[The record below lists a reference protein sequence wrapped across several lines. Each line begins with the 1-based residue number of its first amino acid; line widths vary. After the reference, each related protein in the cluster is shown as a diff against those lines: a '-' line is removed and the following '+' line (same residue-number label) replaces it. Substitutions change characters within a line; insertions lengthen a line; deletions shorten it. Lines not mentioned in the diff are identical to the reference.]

1 MSPKTRAGEDEDVYD
16 NIGPG
21 TASKSSSDDETDN
34 TSDELD
40 NDQDLDNDSSDSD
53 SDNESEDQSDD
64 DESQHSF
71 PKSSSPKVGGKHSDG
86 SKVTLHASPKKTGEA
101 KVKRED
107 GPGGPTEEFYDSPP
121 PPVRRGSG
129 RGPMINGK
137 HILPVQC
144 KGKRAELHLS
154 KFGNGVNGKSIKYK
168 GDWMTPDEYEQACG
182 SKTRKYL
189 ESITTDYGPL
199 KTLTA
204 SGLLKPHPKKCKCSA
219 CSDEVLT
226 SSPEKS
232 KKDEK
237 QEGGVKKEG
246 VQKQEVP
253 ANKNKNPDLE
263 KSKYQRKREPSV
275 DMDDPDGERDQ
286 SKKRKK
292 EPEKNEGRSKPA
304 SSSSSAPSMTTSL
317 TTSKTT
323 EQLTSSSRHSSPKPH
338 FSKHHSNRSEP
349 TSTASS
355 KTSSTMSSS
364 PSKLSSPSIHKS
376 EIIAPPTLTTTK
388 PVLTSPVT
396 CTASVSSHSS
406 FSPSTTKP
414 LASPSFIAL
423 TPATSMNPMPAI
435 QSSLTSSVVP
445 FPSKLSGI
453 PSSGSLTSLPSYS
466 QPSTTVAQATT
477 TLSSPANTTTTNTS
491 SSFGQVKVD
500 SKVALAKQQVPIQMG
515 PPKSSELTSHQSH
528 GHSHAPTMPAQQV
541 QTLGQTLSQVK
552 TGRVAGAVMQVR
564 CKSVPALL
572 YVNKY
577 ESGSKGKCILVSPP
591 HAVTEEWMTPN
602 EYEEKSGSKAK
613 KYLSSIK
620 CLGRPLRA
628 YVNSGELRGSG
639 PPPSPKPPKIN
650 KPKPP
655 QLIAPAPSPGQSGPA
670 YAIPPP
676 MSPAHM
682 SAGMPQNLT
691 QVAMMSGVS
700 VGQPIMLSQSN
711 LAVSMAG
718 SSMNQVGPILQPM
731 TFTFAPMSAMQG

>member
-1 MSPKTRAGEDEDVYD
+1 
-16 NIGPG
+16 
-21 TASKSSSDDETDN
+21 
-34 TSDELD
+34 
-40 NDQDLDNDSSDSD
+40 
-53 SDNESEDQSDD
+53 
-64 DESQHSF
+64 
-71 PKSSSPKVGGKHSDG
+71 
-86 SKVTLHASPKKTGEA
+86 
-101 KVKRED
+101 
-107 GPGGPTEEFYDSPP
+107 
-121 PPVRRGSG
+121 
-129 RGPMINGK
+129 
-137 HILPVQC
+137 
-144 KGKRAELHLS
+144 
-154 KFGNGVNGKSIKYK
+154 
-168 GDWMTPDEYEQACG
+168 
-182 SKTRKYL
+182 
-189 ESITTDYGPL
+189 
-199 KTLTA
+199 
-204 SGLLKPHPKKCKCSA
+204 
-219 CSDEVLT
+219 
-226 SSPEKS
+226 
-232 KKDEK
+232 
-237 QEGGVKKEG
+237 
-246 VQKQEVP
+246 
-253 ANKNKNPDLE
+253 
-263 KSKYQRKREPSV
+263 
-275 DMDDPDGERDQ
+275 MDDPDGDRDQ

-292 EPEKNEGRSKPA
+292 EPEKTESRSKPP
-304 SSSSSAPSMTTSL
+304 SSSSSAPTLTSSL
-317 TTSKTT
+317 PTPNSSHSHTKST
-323 EQLTSSSRHSSPKPH
+323 ERLTSSSRHSSPKPH
-338 FSKHHSNRSEP
+338 FSKHHSSRTEP
-349 TSTASS
+349 TSTPSS
-355 KTSSTMSSS
+355 KQTPTTSSS

-388 PVLTSPVT
+388 PMLTSPVT
-396 CTASVSSHSS
+396 CTASVPSHSS
-406 FSPSTTKP
+406 FSPSTTKS

-466 QPSTTVAQATT
+466 QPSTTMAQATT

-628 YVNSGELRGSG
+628 YVNSGELRGTG
-639 PPPSPKPPKIN
+639 PPPSPKPPKMN

-655 QLIAPAPSPGQSGPA
+655 QLIAPAPSPGQGGLSMGSTLGMA
-670 YAIPPP
+670 PPG
-676 MSPAHM
+676 MSPAHIPG
-682 SAGMPQNLT
+682 SLPQSLT
-691 QVAMMSGVS
+691 QVAMMGGVS
-700 VGQPIMLSQSN
+700 VGQPIILNQSN
-711 LAVSMAG
+711 LANSMH
-718 SSMNQVGPILQPM
+718 NQMLAPM
-731 TFTFAPMSAMQG
+731 TLTFAPMSTASMGQQQQAQQQQQHHLQQHQMHPQQQQQQQQQQQMHASGEFIIQHK